1 LTIISIMIFVI
12 ATESRTAKI
21 RQKNCNKCLILQK
34 HENKK
39 PIDLNVYFVPIL
51 MKQRFF
57 TTVSN
62 RAQASVVAT
71 RHEMYKIYS

>member
-1 LTIISIMIFVI
+1 
-12 ATESRTAKI
+12 
-21 RQKNCNKCLILQK
+21 
-34 HENKK
+34 
-39 PIDLNVYFVPIL
+39 

-71 RHEMYKIYS
+71 RHEMYKNYS